1 MRMAID
7 YHDGLLFTT
16 LKLTYLG
23 KTGVIENVVIDTG
36 ATHSILSPD
45 SVRELGLEYEDE
57 DQIVTSFGLGGRQY
71 AFVKEVDKIEFGP
84 FKVNGCTMDFC
95 VVDLTGRVNGLLGLD
110 LLSRVGTVIDLK
122 NMLLYEGI

>member
-45 SVRELGLEYEDE
+45 SVRGLELKYGDE
-57 DQIVTSFGLGGRQY
+57 DKIVTSVGLGGRQY
-71 AFVKEVDKIEFGP
+71 AFVKEVEKVEFGP
-84 FKVNGCTMDFC
+84 FEVNGCTMDFC
-95 VVDLTGRVNGLLGLD
+95 VIDLTGRVNGLLGLD
-110 LLSRVGTVIDLK
+110 LLSRVGAVIDLK
-122 NMLLYEGI
+122 SMLLYEGI